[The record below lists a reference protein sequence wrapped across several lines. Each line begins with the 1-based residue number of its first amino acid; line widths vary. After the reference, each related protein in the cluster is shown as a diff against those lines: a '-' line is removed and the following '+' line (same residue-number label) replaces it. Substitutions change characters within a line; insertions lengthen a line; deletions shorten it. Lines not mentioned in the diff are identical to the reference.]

1 MEGYVKNVSRDWAYA
16 MKRSVKPGGE
26 IPLDELFDQYGK
38 KYDMSPD
45 EGFVEWLTNV
55 KLKDRDNWKIV
66 YDFKE
71 KSKVKE
77 STIIHNKQ
85 EPVSSHTASYSTPMV
100 VKKLQV
106 EDVVNLSVRK
116 AREEVPN
123 IMDLNLLKYAL
134 KEAKQLSDKDSL
146 CRILY
151 KRIQELQMSR

>member
-1 MEGYVKNVSRDWAYA
+1 MEGYVKNVSKDWAYA
-16 MKRSVKPGGE
+16 MKRAVRPGGE
-26 IPLDELFDQYGK
+26 IPLGELFDQYGK
-38 KYDMSPD
+38 KYDMLPD
-45 EGFVEWLTNV
+45 EGFIEWLTNV

-71 KSKVKE
+71 KSKTKE
-77 STIIHNKQ
+77 PVIEPIKQ
-85 EPVSSHTASYSTPMV
+85 EPKSSHTASYSTPMV
-100 VKKLQV
+100 TKKLQV

-116 AREEVPN
+116 AREEIPN

-151 KRIQELQMSR
+151 KRVQELQMSR